1 MVINKIILI
10 IYCSQRELRRVTAVL
25 SSSSLESTPE
35 KKYGD
40 ADDSKLAIKECKE
53 RLV

>member
-1 MVINKIILI
+1 MVINEIILI
-10 IYCSQRELRRVTAVL
+10 IHGSKKELRKVTAVL

-35 KKYGD
+35 KEYGV
-40 ADDSKLAIKECKE
+40 ADGSKLTIKECKE

>member
-1 MVINKIILI
+1 MVINEIILI
-10 IYCSQRELRRVTAVL
+10 IYGLQKELRKVTAVL

-35 KKYGD
+35 KKYEV
-40 ADDSKLAIKECKE
+40 ADGSKLAIKECKE